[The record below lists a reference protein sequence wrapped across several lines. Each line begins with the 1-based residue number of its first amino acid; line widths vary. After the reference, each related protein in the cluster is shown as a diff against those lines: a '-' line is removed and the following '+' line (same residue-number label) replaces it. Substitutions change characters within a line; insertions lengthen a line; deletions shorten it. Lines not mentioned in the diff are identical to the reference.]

1 MKRRFLS
8 IKKQAFSK
16 SIGYC
21 YLRQLSKVKAKW
33 LDYGEP
39 AATEAIGLYYAAFMF
54 IGLALGM
61 MKNAQIS
68 LGRDQI

>member
-1 MKRRFLS
+1 M
-8 IKKQAFSK
+8 
-16 SIGYC
+16 
-21 YLRQLSKVKAKW
+21 KAKW

>member
-1 MKRRFLS
+1 M
-8 IKKQAFSK
+8 
-16 SIGYC
+16 
-21 YLRQLSKVKAKW
+21 KAKW

-39 AATEAIGLYYAAFMF
+39 AVEEAIGLYYAAFMF

-68 LGRDQI
+68 LGRDRI